1 MTNNNTYWTTEISPT
16 TFAKG
21 LGLKELWQKKYLIW
35 LFVKRDIT
43 VQYKQTIFGMGW
55 YFISPLFTMFM
66 YIVVFGRIAG
76 IPTDDI
82 PQPVFYLS
90 GICLWEY
97 FSTCLTDTAATFQTN
112 AGLFGKVYFP
122 RLVTPVSKVISKLF
136 RFSLQLSTFVF
147 VYLYFVIR
155 GVDLHPNIYL
165 LLFPVLILM
174 MQCMALGLGLIVS
187 SLTTKYRDLTNF
199 FGVFVSLWMYATPI
213 VYPLSYVTNPTLHKI
228 MLFNPMTAIIET
240 FKYGAFG
247 AGQFSWSSLGFSAE
261 YESADQTKVKDP
273 RFYNVWM
280 DLAVRAGAA
289 FRPSPDLM
297 LGASLIYRSTIE
309 QVRGGIYGTTDKQ
322 YFIFTDISKDGTLS
336 GVNREQLKKLADA
349 TEGRANIVASG
360 GVHTMDDIIAC
371 KEMGLYGTICGKSI
385 YKGTLD
391 LREAVKYAEV

>member
-1 MTNNNTYWTTEISPT
+1 MAQEQEKYWTTEITPN

-35 LFVKRDIT
+35 LFIKRDVT

-97 FSTCLTDTAATFQTN
+97 FSTCLTDAAGTFQSN
-112 AGLFGKVYFP
+112 AALFGKVYFP
-122 RLVTPVSKVISKLF
+122 RLVMPVSKVISKLF
-136 RFSLQLSTFVF
+136 RFSLQLATFVA
-147 VYLYFVIR
+147 VYLIFVIK
-155 GVDLHPNIYL
+155 GVPLQPNWHIF
-165 LLFPVLILM
+165 LFPVLLFMIQSL
-174 MQCMALGLGLIVS
+174 ALGLGLIIS

-240 FKYGAFG
+240 FKYGAYG
-247 AGQFSWSSLGFSAE
+247 AGEFSWSALGYSAGVIVVLLVIGI
-261 YESADQTKVKDP
+261 AMFNRKQKFFID
-273 RFYNVWM
+273 
-280 DLAVRAGAA
+280 
-289 FRPSPDLM
+289 
-297 LGASLIYRSTIE
+297 TI
-309 QVRGGIYGTTDKQ
+309 
-322 YFIFTDISKDGTLS
+322 
-336 GVNREQLKKLADA
+336 
-349 TEGRANIVASG
+349 
-360 GVHTMDDIIAC
+360 
-371 KEMGLYGTICGKSI
+371 
-385 YKGTLD
+385 
-391 LREAVKYAEV
+391 